1 MKKQIL
7 SLAVVSTLSLG
18 SLVSPLTV
26 NQASAASISDM
37 QKEKSALQNKR
48 SGIDSEINQKK
59 SKIGELQ
66 TEQQRINDQIKKL
79 DLAVED
85 AGKKIE
91 MKNAQIEQTT
101 REIEQLKVEIA
112 ELMKR
117 IEKRNELLKDKARSF
132 QENGGTVNYIDVLLG
147 AQSFS
152 DFVDRVS
159 AVTTI
164 VQADKDI
171 LEQHQKDK
179 EELERKQKEVETKL
193 NSLQEMKKER
203 EGLKAQ
209 LNDQIKEKN
218 KLMSTIKQEEKQM
231 HAETVSLAE
240 EGEILAAQESALAQA
255 IQLEK
260 KRQAEIA
267 AEKERQAELARQR
280 AAAAAAAAAK
290 AKNSGGSS
298 APAPAPAPEPVVSAP
313 SSGGM
318 IIQPASGRISS
329 GLGTRWGEFHAGIDI
344 ANSGSNVPIY
354 AAADGVVI
362 RSYYSSSYGNV
373 IFVAHSINGQT
384 WTTVYAHMSARMAG
398 NGAVVS
404 RGQRIGTMGNTGQSF
419 GQHLHF
425 ELHRG
430 SWNMSKSNAV
440 NPAAYW

>member
-18 SLVSPLTV
+18 SLVSPLSV
-26 NQASAASISDM
+26 NEAKAASISEM
-37 QKEKSALQNKR
+37 QKEKNALQNKR
-48 SGIDSEINQKK
+48 SGINSEINKNK

-66 TEQQRINDQIKKL
+66 TEQQSLNDQIKKL
-79 DLAVED
+79 DLGVED
-85 AGKKIE
+85 AEKKIE
-91 MKNAQIEQTT
+91 VKNAEIAQTT
-101 REIEQLKVEIA
+101 AEIEQLKVEIA
-112 ELMKR
+112 ELIKR

-171 LEQHQKDK
+171 LEQHRLDK
-179 EELERKQKEVETKL
+179 EELEKKQNEVETKL
-193 NSLQEMKKER
+193 NNLQGMKKEL
-203 EGLKAQ
+203 EALKVK
-209 LNDQIKEKN
+209 LNAQIKEKN
-218 KLMSTIKQEEKQM
+218 KLMSTLKHEEEQM
-231 HAETVSLAE
+231 HAENLEMSEAADV
-240 EGEILAAQESALAQA
+240 LAAQEAAMAQA

-267 AEKERQAELARQR
+267 AERARQAELARQR
-280 AAAAAAAAAK
+280 AAAAAK
-290 AKNSGGSS
+290 AKSSGGGSTS
-298 APAPAPAPEPVVSAP
+298 TPAPDPEPVAAAP

-318 IIQPASGRISS
+318 IIMPASGRISS
-329 GLGTRWGEFHAGIDI
+329 GLGSRWGSYHAGIDI
-344 ANSGSNVPIY
+344 ANRGSNVPIH

-384 WTTVYAHMSARMAG
+384 WTTVYAHMSARMAS
-398 NGAVVS
+398 NGQVVS
-404 RGQRIGTMGNTGQSF
+404 RGQRIGTMGNTGQSY

-430 SWNMSKSNAV
+430 SWNASKSNAV

>member
-18 SLVSPLTV
+18 SLVSPLSV
-26 NQASAASISDM
+26 NEAKAASISEM
-37 QKEKSALQNKR
+37 QKEKNALQNKR
-48 SGIDSEINQKK
+48 SGINSEINKNK

-66 TEQQRINDQIKKL
+66 TEQQSLNDQIKKL
-79 DLAVED
+79 DLGVED
-85 AGKKIE
+85 AEKKIE
-91 MKNAQIEQTT
+91 VKNAEIAQTT
-101 REIEQLKVEIA
+101 AEIEQLKVEIA
-112 ELMKR
+112 ELIKR

-171 LEQHQKDK
+171 LEQHRLDK
-179 EELERKQKEVETKL
+179 EELEKKQNEVETKL
-193 NSLQEMKKER
+193 NNLQGMKKEL
-203 EGLKAQ
+203 EALKVK

-218 KLMSTIKQEEKQM
+218 KLMSTLKHEEEQM
-231 HAETVSLAE
+231 HAENLEMSEAADV
-240 EGEILAAQESALAQA
+240 LAAQEAAMAQA

-267 AEKERQAELARQR
+267 AERARQAELARQR
-280 AAAAAAAAAK
+280 AAAAAK
-290 AKNSGGSS
+290 AKSSGGGSTS
-298 APAPAPAPEPVVSAP
+298 TPAPDPEPVAAAP

-318 IIQPASGRISS
+318 IIMPASGRISS
-329 GLGTRWGEFHAGIDI
+329 GLGSRWGSYHAGIDI
-344 ANSGSNVPIY
+344 ANRGSNVPIH

-384 WTTVYAHMSARMAG
+384 WTTVYAHMSARMAS
-398 NGAVVS
+398 NGQVVS
-404 RGQRIGTMGNTGQSF
+404 RGQRIGTMGNTGQSY

-430 SWNMSKSNAV
+430 SWNASKSNAV